1 MADAGL
7 KGGAKAS
14 DPGKEGAL
22 RLKTGKIA
30 FRLGFRKEEVPR
42 MTFSAKLGE
51 INMGNT
57 VGIVSARRGIRAGA
71 SVAA

>member
-1 MADAGL
+1 MADAGEQTVL
-7 KGGAKAS
+7 GPEEKGSLRPEMGKA
-14 DPGKEGAL
+14 
-22 RLKTGKIA
+22 A

-71 SVAA
+71 LVAA